1 MLHIKRALALASFL
15 AAVSGAAAAAD
26 DQDLSVTIYAG
37 DLALIQDHRT
47 VNLTGGRQRLEFQ
60 NVSAQIRSETVSLA
74 APDLTIVEQNF
85 DFDLLTPAKLM
96 EKAVG
101 HEVTLVHTNP
111 ATGAETSE
119 KAFVMA
125 TNGGVVLKIGDH
137 IEVLRDNGLPARV
150 IFDKVPENLRAR
162 PTLSVTVN
170 GNRAGAEPVSLSYLT
185 PGLGWRADYV
195 ALFDEADSK
204 IDVQGWVTL
213 TNTTGT
219 TYDNAKA
226 LLVAGAP
233 QLIAANGGTNV
244 RWRAP
249 QRPSLVKAGTESGT
263 RERLGD
269 YYLYPLAERTTIANM
284 QTKQVNFLDVHGV
297 PAEHGYEYRNEW
309 LGTANEPESAKAVY
323 RFSTGAHAGLGDQI
337 PAGVLRFYMRDK
349 RGEPQF
355 IGETQVDHTP
365 MGSTLSLATGDAF
378 DVKVKP
384 TVVERTSL
392 GVWHWRTDMRYELT
406 NALPKEVTVELLQ
419 SGLWGDTSIKS
430 ESQKSERRS
439 ADEAVWMVKVPA
451 NGKASVS
458 ATFESR
464 F

>member
-1 MLHIKRALALASFL
+1 
-15 AAVSGAAAAAD
+15 
-26 DQDLSVTIYAG
+26 
-37 DLALIQDHRT
+37 
-47 VNLTGGRQRLEFQ
+47 
-60 NVSAQIRSETVSLA
+60 
-74 APDLTIVEQNF
+74 
-85 DFDLLTPAKLM
+85 
-96 EKAVG
+96 
-101 HEVTLVHTNP
+101 
-111 ATGAETSE
+111 
-119 KAFVMA
+119 
-125 TNGGVVLKIGDH
+125 
-137 IEVLRDNGLPARV
+137 
-150 IFDKVPENLRAR
+150 
-162 PTLSVTVN
+162 
-170 GNRAGAEPVSLSYLT
+170 VSLSYLT

-195 ALFDEADSK
+195 ALFDEANSK

-233 QLIAANGGTNV
+233 QLIAAHGAPSV
-244 RWRAP
+244 RWRPA
-249 QRPSLVKAGTESGT
+249 QRPSLSAGTESGT

-323 RFSTGAHAGLGDQI
+323 RFSTSAHAGLGDQI

-384 TVVERTSL
+384 TVVERTNL

-406 NALPKEVTVELLQ
+406 NALPKEVTVELVQ

-439 ADEAVWMVKVPA
+439 ADEAVWMVNVPA